1 MIAARIHPSF
11 LFITRR
17 PIPLK
22 PSLTT
27 PDCRRMVLSKI
38 KWAPEFPQAKVSGGY
53 AMNTENECG
62 CRHGLS
68 RREVLL
74 GGLATAVTAASGV
87 TDSLAQPAAKTVVRA
102 IDVHAHYFPQAYFDL
117 FNTEDRRFN
126 SEFRMTAEGFFFK
139 TPSQSSGPLPTK
151 FIDLKQRLADM
162 DAQGVTVHALSLT
175 GPMVYWPD
183 GKLSHELARTWND
196 AAVAAHQAYPDRFVV
211 LATLPMLDPD
221 RAIDELNRASKLPGV
236 RGIYMGTNVDG
247 RDLDDPLF
255 EPIFARIE
263 ALDLPVFLHP
273 LAPAVGGKRLQPYS
287 FPNLVAFPFDSTV
300 AACHLIF
307 GGVMDRHPKLQ
318 ITIPHAGGV
327 LPNLIG
333 RLDHGW
339 KVIPAAKS
347 CAQTPSAYLRR
358 FTYDM
363 ICHSKPLMEYII
375 SQVGVDRIMLGS
387 DYCFEVGYDQ
397 PVQVVDELHLN
408 SEQRKMILGGTAA
421 KILKI

>member
-1 MIAARIHPSF
+1 MKLEI
-11 LFITRR
+11 
-17 PIPLK
+17 
-22 PSLTT
+22 
-27 PDCRRMVLSKI
+27 
-38 KWAPEFPQAKVSGGY
+38 
-53 AMNTENECG
+53 ECG
-62 CRHGLS
+62 CHHGLS
-68 RREVLL
+68 RREILQ
-74 GGLATAVTAASGV
+74 GGLAAAVTAVSGMKGAV
-87 TDSLAQPAAKTVVRA
+87 AQPAATGALKKSGVRA
-102 IDVHAHYFPQAYFDL
+102 IDIHAHYYPQAYLDL

-126 SEFRMTAEGFFFK
+126 AEFRMTEQGFFFK
-139 TPSQSSGPLPTK
+139 TPSQSSGPLSTK

-175 GPMVYWPD
+175 GPMAYWAD
-183 GKLSHELARTWND
+183 GKLSHELAMTWND

-211 LATLPMLDPD
+211 LTTLPMLDPD
-221 RAIDELNRASKLPGV
+221 RAIDELNRVSKLPGV
-236 RGIYMGTNVDG
+236 RGVYMGTNIDS

-255 EPIFARIE
+255 EPIFGRIE

-273 LAPAVGGKRLQPYS
+273 LVPVVGGKRLQPYS
-287 FPNLVAFPFDSTV
+287 FTNLVAYPLDTTI

-318 ITIPHAGGV
+318 ITLPHAGGV

-339 KVIPAAKS
+339 KVIPAAQHL
-347 CAQTPSAYLRR
+347 AHAPSTYLRR
-358 FTYDM
+358 FTYDT
-363 ICHSKPLMEYII
+363 ISHSKPLMEYII

-387 DYCFEVGYDQ
+387 DYCFEVGYDH
-397 PVQVVDELHLN
+397 PVQVVEELRLS